1 MSKKVS
7 SPSGLAGYINVLK
20 PKETSLLV
28 YIGACAALVAA
39 SITQAG
45 FPLAT
50 FILTVVAIT
59 LGSAGANG
67 LTNYL
72 DRDVDARMKRTCSRA
87 LPSGRINPPQKALP
101 LIVACIL
108 GGLVLAWILSP
119 ACFLIG
125 AVGILVSGI
134 WRKTVTCTYFGII
147 AGSAPVLIG
156 WYAVSGQSSIEVL
169 PVLFFCLIAAWTPL
183 HVWALMLANREDYEQ
198 AGLHYFPL
206 SWKEGNVIR
215 VLAVLSFLL
224 AVISVLIYVLSGKF
238 HWVYLAACSVLGAL
252 MIAASLRLLFSP
264 TSKNSWSVYK
274 FTAFPYLGII
284 FTAMVIDR
292 WLL

>member
-1 MSKKVS
+1 MSSTVS
-7 SPSGLAGYINVLK
+7 SRSSLADYINVLK

-28 YIGACAALVAA
+28 YIGACTALVAA
-39 SITQAG
+39 SITQVT
-45 FPLAT
+45 FPLYT

-101 LIVACIL
+101 LIIGCIL
-108 GGLVLAWILSP
+108 GALILACILSP
-119 ACFLIG
+119 ACFVIG
-125 AVGILVSGI
+125 SVGILVSGI
-134 WRKTVTCTYFGII
+134 WRKTVTCTYFGIV
-147 AGSAPVLIG
+147 AGSAPVLIA
-156 WYAVSGQSSIEVL
+156 WYAMTGQAAVDIL

-183 HVWALMLANREDYEQ
+183 HVWTLMLANRKDYEE
-198 AGLHYFPL
+198 AGMHYFPL
-206 SWKEGNVIR
+206 NWKAGNVIKL
-215 VLAVLSFLL
+215 LAALSFLL
-224 AVISVLIYVLSGKF
+224 ALVAVLIYVLSGKF
-238 HWVYLAACSVLGAL
+238 HWIYLAACGILSLL
-252 MIAASLRLLFSP
+252 MIGASLRLLFSP

-284 FTAMVIDR
+284 FIAMVIDR

>member
-1 MSKKVS
+1 MSNKVS
-7 SPSGLAGYINVLK
+7 PPPGLAGYINVLK

-28 YIGACAALVAA
+28 YIGACTALVAA
-39 SITQAG
+39 SITQAV
-45 FPLAT
+45 FPLDT

-108 GGLVLAWILSP
+108 GGLVLAWLLSP

-134 WRKTVTCTYFGII
+134 WRKTVACTYFGII

-156 WYAVSGQSSIEVL
+156 WYALSGQSSIEIL

-183 HVWALMLANREDYEQ
+183 HVWTLMLANREDYGQ

-206 SWKEGNVIR
+206 SWKERNVIR

-238 HWVYLAACSVLGAL
+238 QWVYLAACCVLGAL

-264 TSKNSWSVYK
+264 TSGNSWSVYK

>member
-1 MSKKVS
+1 MSSIVRSRS
-7 SPSGLAGYINVLK
+7 SIADYINVLK

-28 YIGACAALVAA
+28 YIGTCTALVAA
-39 SITQAG
+39 AITQVN
-45 FPLAT
+45 FPLYT

-87 LPSGRINPPQKALP
+87 LPSGKIHPPQKALP
-101 LIVACIL
+101 LIMGCIL
-108 GGLVLAWILSP
+108 GALILSWILSP
-119 ACFLIG
+119 VCFFIG
-125 AVGILVSGI
+125 LVGILVSGI
-134 WRKTVTCTYFGII
+134 WRKTVSCTYFGII

-156 WYAVSGQSSIEVL
+156 WYAISGQTSIDIL

-183 HVWALMLANREDYEQ
+183 HVWTLMLANRRDYEQ

-206 SWKEGNVIR
+206 SWKESNVIK
-215 VLAVLSFLL
+215 LLSILSFVLSLV
-224 AVISVLIYVLSGKF
+224 AVLIYVLSGKF
-238 HWVYLAACSVLGAL
+238 HGIYLAACSILSLL
-252 MIAASLRLLFSP
+252 MILASLRLLLSP
-264 TSKNSWSVYK
+264 TCKNAWSVYK
-274 FTAFPYLGII
+274 YTAFPYLGII
-284 FTAMVIDR
+284 FTALVIDI

>member
-1 MSKKVS
+1 MSNKVS
-7 SPSGLAGYINVLK
+7 PPPGLAGYINVLK

-28 YIGACAALVAA
+28 YIGTCTALVAA

-45 FPLAT
+45 FPLYT
-50 FILTVVAIT
+50 FILTVVAIA

-101 LIVACIL
+101 LIIACIL
-108 GGLVLAWILSP
+108 GGLVLVWILSP

-125 AVGILVSGI
+125 AIGILVSGI
-134 WRKTVTCTYFGII
+134 WRKTVTCTYFGIV

-156 WYAVSGQSSIEVL
+156 WYAVSGQAFIEVL

-183 HVWALMLANREDYEQ
+183 HVWTLMLANREDYEQ
-198 AGLHYFPL
+198 AGIRYFPL
-206 SWKEGNVIR
+206 TWKAGNVIR
-215 VLAVLSFLL
+215 VLAILSFLL
-224 AVISVLIYVLSGKF
+224 AFISVLIYVLSGKF
-238 HWVYLAACSVLGAL
+238 HWLYLAACSVLGVL

-264 TSKNSWSVYK
+264 TSKNSWAVYK
-274 FTAFPYLGII
+274 YTAFPYLGII
-284 FTAMVIDR
+284 FTAMVADR

>member
-1 MSKKVS
+1 LSKKVS

-183 HVWALMLANREDYEQ
+183 HVWTLMLANREDYQQ
-198 AGLHYFPL
+198 AGLRYFPL
-206 SWKEGNVIR
+206 SWKDGNVIR
-215 VLAVLSFLL
+215 LLALLSFLL
-224 AVISVLIYVLSGKF
+224 ALVAVLIYVLSGEF
-238 HWVYLAACSVLGAL
+238 HWIYLAACGVLSLL
-252 MIAASLRLLFSP
+252 MIGASLRLMFSP